1 MAKEYDEW
9 DEVEDPDEASGT
21 TQSLK
26 QQLLPRTQYNMPIP
40 DRFCKTTKA
49 LFYEY
54 RHQTTVID
62 KAPYTLKYQD
72 FIDGEGHMYKSMYQ
86 IYMNCDSEYEAA
98 IKILG
103 SFPHWK
109 KLKRCSWFHDHIE
122 KWEEERNIRDEAI
135 ARSILVKLAETGNV
149 TAARTLFANANATK
163 KIMGRPISSGTRQES
178 EGQTE
183 LDQMLGRSSEADG
196 DD

>member
-1 MAKEYDEW
+1 MSKEYDEW
-9 DEVEDPDEASGT
+9 DDVEDPDEDEPKAL
-21 TQSLK
+21 SLK
-26 QQLLPRTQYNMPIP
+26 EQLLPRTQYNMPIP
-40 DRFCKTTKA
+40 DRFTKVTKA
-49 LFYEY
+49 LFFEY
-54 RHQTTVID
+54 RYQTTVTD
-62 KAPYTLKYQD
+62 NAPYTLKYQD
-72 FIDGEGHMYKSMYQ
+72 FVGPDGHRYKSMYQ

-149 TAARTLFANANATK
+149 TAARTLFSNANATK
-163 KIMGRPISSGTRQES
+163 KIMGRPLGGGTRQES